1 MSKKGVCMLY
11 FNPNVLYATAGTTN
25 NKKESDKYKNLLGP
39 TDPKIDNEVR
49 EKLITARVGLL
60 LKASFFGNL
69 ATRLK
74 LVNADE
80 WCGTAATDGRNFY
93 YNSRFIKMLKTKE
106 IEFLFGHEVLHC
118 VYDHFGR
125 RGDRD
130 PQIWNIA
137 NDFCVNG
144 DLVKHKVGELITTV
158 PALYDT
164 KYDGMSS
171 EEVFDDLMK
180 NAKKINM
187 SDLIDKMIDEHLDGE
202 GDGEGDGE
210 EGEGNGK
217 GRPKLSEEER
227 RAIRDEIKEAML
239 AAASTVDGAGNIP
252 AGVKRIIQDLTE
264 PKMNWRELLRMQLES
279 TIKSDYTWMRA
290 SRKGWHMDAVM
301 PGMKLDPMI
310 DIALF
315 IDASGSMDGDMLKD
329 ILSETANIMES
340 FPAYK
345 IHVVTFDTECYN
357 PQQYDSENLDDI
369 RDYEVQG
376 GGGTD
381 FDAIFRY
388 LKDNE
393 IEPKRLVVFTDGYPW
408 GSWGDENY
416 ADTVWILHGTTT
428 IVPPWGQYA
437 YYDDAE

>member
-1 MSKKGVCMLY
+1 MRQSD
-11 FNPNVLYATAGTTN
+11 VLYARARGTTGDT
-25 NKKESDKYKNLLGP
+25 KDAEKFKNLIGP
-39 TDPKIDNEVR
+39 MDMVLDRKVR

-80 WCGTAATDGRNFY
+80 WCGTAATDGRHFY
-93 YNSRFIKMLKTKE
+93 YNTRFIEMLRPKE

-125 RGDRD
+125 RGERE
-130 PQIWNIA
+130 PTMWNVA
-137 NDFCVNG
+137 NDFCVNA
-144 DLVKHKVGELITTV
+144 DLKEHGVGEFITSV
-158 PALYDT
+158 PCLYDR
-164 KYDGMSS
+164 KYNGWSS
-171 EEVFDDLMK
+171 EKVYDDLMK
-180 NAKKINM
+180 NVKKI
-187 SDLIDKMIDEHLDGE
+187 SLQDLIDQLLDDHLDGE
-202 GDGEGDGE
+202 GDADGDGNKDGEGK
-210 EGEGNGK
+210 GK

-227 RAIRDEIKEAML
+227 RAIRDELKEAMM
-239 AAASTVDGAGNIP
+239 AAAATVDGAGNIP
-252 AGVKRIIQDLTE
+252 AGVKRMIDEMTE

-310 DIALF
+310 DIAVAL
-315 IDASGSMDGDMLKD
+315 DASGSISESMLKD
-329 ILSETANIMES
+329 FLSEIQGIMDS
-340 FPAYK
+340 FPAYR
-345 IHVVTFDTECYN
+345 IHVITFDTDAYN
-357 PQQYDSENLDDI
+357 PAQYNSDNLDSI
-369 RDYEVQG
+369 CDYEVQG

-381 FDAIFRY
+381 FGCIFKY

-393 IEPKRLVVFTDGYPW
+393 IEPKRLVVFTDGYPF

-437 YYDDAE
+437 YYEEAEK